1 MLRLHSKYNKNI
13 MKKLFSPPHRV
24 NIYELIRHKNDVYYD
39 SSGVYK
45 KINTVYVLHSARIAK
60 LLIDIECTFYLKMV
74 PLYTSCPLARLI
86 SLASLFKSFCLSTA
100 TT

>member
-1 MLRLHSKYNKNI
+1 MDNTRYI
-13 MKKLFSPPHRV
+13 TIYMITPHRV

-39 SSGVYK
+39 SSRVYK

>member
-1 MLRLHSKYNKNI
+1 MFI
-13 MKKLFSPPHRV
+13 MTHQVFT
-24 NIYELIRHKNDVYYD
+24 
-39 SSGVYK
+39 K
-45 KINTVYVLHSARIAK
+45 KINTVYILHSAQIAK
-60 LLIDIECTFYLKMV
+60 SIIDIECTFYLKMV